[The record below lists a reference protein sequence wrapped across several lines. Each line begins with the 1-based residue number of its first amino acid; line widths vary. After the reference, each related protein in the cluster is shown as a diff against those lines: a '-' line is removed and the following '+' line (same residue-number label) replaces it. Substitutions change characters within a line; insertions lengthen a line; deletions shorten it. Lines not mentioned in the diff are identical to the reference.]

1 MPDEHFMSRE
11 AFLSMAEAA
20 GLDVADAGYMDAL
33 YSYLDGRLPDMRAIR
48 DLNMADAEPAMV
60 FILNKE

>member
-1 MPDEHFMSRE
+1 MSKE

-20 GLDVADAGYMDAL
+20 GLDVADASYMDAL

-48 DLNMADAEPAMV
+48 DLNLADVEPAMV